1 MFTILIIVTVFIIIQ
16 IQMGHHSC
24 TQGCVIQRGIQNR
37 VGLPWWSS
45 KTVFPPPPVVARVQ
59 SLSLED
65 PLEKEMA
72 NLSCVLAWEIPWVEE
87 LGGLQSM
94 GLEKTK

>member
-1 MFTILIIVTVFIIIQ
+1 
-16 IQMGHHSC
+16 MGHHSC

-59 SLSLED
+59 SL
-65 PLEKEMA
+65 
-72 NLSCVLAWEIPWVEE
+72 VGE
-87 LGGLQSM
+87 LRPHRLCSTVKQ
-94 GLEKTK
+94 KFKK